1 MVTSIINSLGFG
13 SGIDT
18 KQLVTDLAAAS
29 REPKVARINTLTQQN
44 QTRISALAQARS
56 DLEGFADSLAQMISD
71 GTLRST
77 PTVSDD
83 SVLSA
88 TARAGIH
95 ADSFAAT
102 VVVSQ
107 LARAQSTYSGV
118 VADRTAAIG
127 TGTMTLTV
135 GGVAKTITVDG
146 TNNSLD
152 GLASAINSSGGGV
165 TASIIADQGGH
176 RLILKG
182 PSGAANAFTLAADAG
197 ADPGLSAFAYGA
209 GGGMTLGQSAAN
221 ADFTIDGVA
230 FSRASNT
237 IDDVVPGMSLTLK
250 KAAPAQP
257 VDIGASRPL
266 DMIKQTVGDF
276 VSVYNQLKK
285 SLSSAAGQSGST
297 TALREL
303 ERELSGLIG
312 TVISSHPT
320 INKLTDIGVSTTKD
334 GLLAVDETKLAQVL
348 AADAGAVEAMFNPR
362 RDGGRTEASDPGIAF
377 VLDSIRDRAIG
388 TDGVIDR
395 VTKSL
400 NSRKETLAD
409 QLENIEIREDAYR
422 ARLEKQYGS
431 LDAKLA
437 AFKATQTY
445 LEQQI
450 KMWTNQGNN

>member
-1 MVTSIINSLGFG
+1 MATSIINSLGFG

-18 KQLVTDLAAAS
+18 KQLVADLSAAS

-88 TARAGIH
+88 TARAGLH

-102 VVVSQ
+102 IVVTQ
-107 LARAQSTYSGV
+107 LARAQSSYSGV

-135 GGVAKTITVDG
+135 GGVAKTITIDG

-152 GLASAINSSGGGV
+152 GLASAINTSGGGI
-165 TASIIADQGGH
+165 TASIIADEGGH

-197 ADPGLSAFAYGA
+197 ADPGLSDFAYGA

-221 ADFTIDGVA
+221 AEFTLDGVA
-230 FSRASNT
+230 FSRGTNI

-250 KAAPAQP
+250 KAAPGQP

-266 DMIKQTVGDF
+266 DIIKQTVGDF

-285 SLSSAAGQSGST
+285 SLSSAAGLSGST

-303 ERELSGLIG
+303 ERELSGLVG
-312 TVISSHPT
+312 KVISSHGS
-320 INKLTDIGVSTTKD
+320 INKLTDIGVSTTKE
-334 GLLAVDETKLAQVL
+334 GLLMVDEVKLAQVL
-348 AADAGAVEAMFNPR
+348 ASDAGAVEALFNPR

-377 VLDSIRDRAIG
+377 VLDAIRDKAVA
-388 TDGVIDR
+388 TDGVIGR
-395 VTKSL
+395 VSKSL
-400 NSRKETLAD
+400 DTRKETLAD
-409 QLENIEIREDAYR
+409 QLETIETREDAYR

-431 LDAKLA
+431 LDARLA

-450 KMWTNQGNN
+450 KLWTNQGND

>member
-29 REPKVARINTLTQQN
+29 REPKVSRINTLTQQN

-250 KAAPAQP
+250 KAAPGQP